1 VRRTRRIA
9 RVLVERGADVRARS
23 RISRVVVNRANP
35 NDIYTAVVGTVSQ
48 GGSTPLLFAAR
59 NGDVESAEL
68 LLASGANVDD
78 LLPDGTSAL
87 TVAAHGNH
95 AALVRRL
102 LDRGA
107 NPNVIGSGY
116 TALHAAVL
124 RGNAD
129 MVEAL
134 LARGALANSRLRHGT
149 ATTRGSQE
157 YFLPESLAGATPA
170 WLAAKFLEGP
180 ILRLLV
186 ARGADASLTLQDGT
200 TLLMAAAGVGS
211 QANLFYRRDRV
222 VTLKDSDEPVAVPIV
237 AWLLGRGADVN
248 AANQLGDTAL
258 HGAARMNYPDVAR
271 LLAGRGARLEAR
283 NKKGETPLAVAGGDE
298 VRNVLRTLGA
308 KE

>member
-1 VRRTRRIA
+1 M
-9 RVLVERGADVRARS
+9 
-23 RISRVVVNRANP
+23 
-35 NDIYTAVVGTVSQ
+35 
-48 GGSTPLLFAAR
+48 
-59 NGDVESAEL
+59 ESAEL

-134 LARGALANSRLRHGT
+134 LARGALPNSRLRHGT

-157 YFLPESLAGATPA
+157 YFLPESLAGATPS
-170 WLAAKFLEGP
+170 WPAAKFLEGP

-186 ARGADASLTLQDGT
+186 ARGADASLTLRDGT
-200 TLLMAAAGVGS
+200 TLLMAAGVGS
-211 QANLFYRRDRV
+211 QANLFDRRDRV
-222 VTLKDSDEPVAVPIV
+222 VTLKDSDEPVAVLIV

-248 AANQLGDTAL
+248 SANERGDTAL
-258 HGAARMNYPDVAR
+258 YGAARMNYPDVAR

-283 NKKGETPLAVAGGDE
+283 NKKGKTPLAVASGDE